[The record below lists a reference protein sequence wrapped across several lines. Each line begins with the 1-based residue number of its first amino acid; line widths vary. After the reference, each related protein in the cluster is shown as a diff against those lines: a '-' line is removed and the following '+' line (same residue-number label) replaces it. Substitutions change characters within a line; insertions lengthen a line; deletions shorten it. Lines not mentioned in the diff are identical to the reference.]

1 MMIRG
6 ASAQRWSLALLAV
19 AAAICAWAATAGAAG
34 HTSTI
39 ELIMVV
45 ALATASAGRPDSHI
59 GLAAVIV
66 IVTGWMVEVDSAIS
80 IWSLLAAVA
89 LFVFHASVAM
99 MSATPPAL
107 SVDSVVIGRWLRR
120 GGIVTTATAVVWGLE
135 ELLSRRHAS
144 GNAVIT
150 AAALFAMIAAIAA
163 LRQRSVVER

>member
-6 ASAQRWSLALLAV
+6 ASAQRWSLAVLAI
-19 AAAICAWAATAGAAG
+19 AAAIGAWAATAGAAG
-34 HTSTI
+34 HTSRI

-45 ALATASAGRPDSHI
+45 TLAIASAERPDSHI
-59 GLAAVIV
+59 GLAVVIV
-66 IVTGWMVEVDSAIS
+66 IVTGWMVEVDSGIS

-89 LFVFHASVAM
+89 LLVFHTSVSMMSVA
-99 MSATPPAL
+99 PPAL

-120 GGIVTTATAVVWGLE
+120 AGIVTAATAAVWGLE

-150 AAALFAMIAAIAA
+150 AAALVAVIAAIAA
-163 LRQRSVVER
+163 LRQRSVADR